1 MDKAAC
7 PLFEREGKGRKG
19 KGRKTYVLSL
29 LLDTLQLS
37 KIDQERNFYYAPSSS
52 TELMIDDL
60 MSTLISIVSGSLGV
74 YDIKIM

>member
-7 PLFEREGKGRKG
+7 PLFEREGKGREG

-37 KIDQERNFYYAPSSS
+37 KIDQERNFYYAPF
-52 TELMIDDL
+52 ELN
-60 MSTLISIVSGSLGV
+60 
-74 YDIKIM
+74 